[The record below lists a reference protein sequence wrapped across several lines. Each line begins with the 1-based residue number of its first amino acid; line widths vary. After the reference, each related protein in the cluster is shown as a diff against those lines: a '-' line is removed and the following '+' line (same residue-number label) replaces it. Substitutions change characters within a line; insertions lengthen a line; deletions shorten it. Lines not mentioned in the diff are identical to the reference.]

1 VTGPALVAVA
11 HGSRNPVAQ
20 QTTRALA
27 RQVTRLAPHLDVRV
41 TFLQHGEMSLAAG
54 LAAAGP
60 GSVVVPL
67 LLSAGYH
74 VTADITAAAQAAG
87 AVAAPPLGP
96 DQLLATALAVRLAEA
111 GVPAG
116 TPVVLAAA
124 GSSDRQAAQDVA
136 RQAELLSAEL
146 GVPVRPAFATAAE
159 PSVESVVDA
168 LQAQSGGPVAIAA
181 YLMAPGDFH
190 DRLQK
195 TAAGWITAPLADHP
209 AVAGLVVDRYRVA
222 AKAA

>member
-1 VTGPALVAVA
+1 MTGPALVAVA

-20 QTTRALA
+20 ETTRALA

-54 LAAAGP
+54 LAAAGA

-159 PSVESVVDA
+159 PSVESAVDA